1 MSEKP
6 FIHDQLPQNFYDS
19 YNKFIISSDT
29 KVFNKLVSKFV
40 FIEMTNKI
48 PGDVIELGVF
58 KGAGMIGWLKALKSN
73 SITNKKCIGFDI
85 FDSNKLLEKIT
96 TVDREVMSSLFT
108 NRDFDPNGYDLVLKH
123 KINEIGFKNF
133 EIVTGDVFDTVPDYL
148 ENNPGFRASII
159 NFDLDIEEPTYFCLN
174 ALWERIV
181 LGGVLIFDEYG
192 INEWTE
198 SAAVDRFVSENGL
211 KLQRTNYEA
220 PSAFIIK
227 E

>member
-6 FIHDQLPQNFYDS
+6 FIHDQLPQDFYDS
-19 YNKFIISSDT
+19 YNNFIISSDT

-40 FIEMTNKI
+40 FIDMTNKI
-48 PGDVIELGVF
+48 PGDIIELGVF
-58 KGAGMIGWLKALKSN
+58 KGSGMIGWLKALKSN

-85 FDSNKLLEKIT
+85 FDSNKLVEKIT
-96 TVDREVMSSLFT
+96 TVDREVMSSLFI
-108 NRDFDPNGYDLVLKH
+108 NRDFDPGGYDLVLKH

-198 SAAVDRFVSENGL
+198 SAAVDRFVSEKGL